1 MAKLIFNYAAMNSG
15 KSMDLIRTIY
25 NYEENGHRV
34 LVMKPE
40 VDTKGGNT
48 IQTHSGLSRKVDILI
63 PDHGDIL
70 PLLVGMLDDVKC
82 IFIDE
87 AQFLST
93 KQAKQLLIVS
103 TMIDIP
109 VICYGLRTNYKGELF
124 EGSSSLMALA
134 DEINEFKG
142 LCKCGEIAR
151 FNARRVNGKY
161 VKTGDD
167 VVIDGTEGIEYVSL
181 CSRCFV
187 SDVLRFDAEKTKK
200 FVKKKQITIFKY
212 SFLLTIFVL
221 L

>member
-25 NYEENGHRV
+25 NYEENGHKV

-103 TMIDIP
+103 TMIDVP
-109 VICYGLRTNYKGELF
+109 VICYGLRTNYAGDLF
-124 EGSSSLMALA
+124 EGSSALMALA

-167 VVIDGTEGIEYVSL
+167 IVIDGTAGVEYVPL

-200 FVKKKQITIFKY
+200 FVKKK
-212 SFLLTIFVL
+212 
-221 L
+221 